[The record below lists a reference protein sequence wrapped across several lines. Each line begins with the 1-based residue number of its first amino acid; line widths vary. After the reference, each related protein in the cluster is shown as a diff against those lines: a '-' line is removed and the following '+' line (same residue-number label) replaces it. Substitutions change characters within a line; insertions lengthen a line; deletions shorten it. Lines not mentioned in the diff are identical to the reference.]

1 MIAAIAT
8 VWISPREISRNQSIL
23 TLVHRVLVSDA
34 MPPATEEHGNDIR
47 ERAFR
52 FACRVVKFCQQL
64 YELGG
69 IARAMAPQLLDAGT
83 ALYPMLEEAR
93 AAESRR
99 DFISKCSIG
108 LKEVREAYGRLRI
121 HEACEIG
128 PAAEARELRGE
139 ADELVSIVT
148 AIVGNT
154 RANAGLAA
162 RRLKS
167 NAYFKSVQDLPIPN
181 S

>member
-1 MIAAIAT
+1 
-8 VWISPREISRNQSIL
+8 
-23 TLVHRVLVSDA
+23 
-34 MPPATEEHGNDIR
+34 
-47 ERAFR
+47 
-52 FACRVVKFCQQL
+52 VKFCARL

-99 DFISKCSIG
+99 DFISKCAIG

-128 PAAEARELRGE
+128 PVETARALRIE
-139 ADELVSIVT
+139 ADEIVSIVT
-148 AIVGNT
+148 AITGNT
-154 RANAGLAA
+154 RANAGLVPP
-162 RRLKS
+162 RRSSRSYVKS
-167 NAYFKSVQDLPIPN
+167 IGP
-181 S
+181 

>member
-1 MIAAIAT
+1 MANDR
-8 VWISPREISRNQSIL
+8 PGE
-23 TLVHRVLVSDA
+23 
-34 MPPATEEHGNDIR
+34 DIR

-52 FACRVVKFCQQL
+52 FSCRIVKFCQRL

-69 IARAMAPQLLDAGT
+69 IARAMAPQLLNAGT

-108 LKEVREAYGRLRI
+108 LKEVRESYGRLRI

-128 PAAEARELRGE
+128 PVTEARELRAE
-139 ADELVSIVT
+139 ANELVSIMT
-148 AIVGNT
+148 AITGNS
-154 RANAGLAA
+154 RANAGLAPA
-162 RRLKS
+162 RSRP
-167 NAYFKSVQDLPIPN
+167 AYFKTVN
-181 S
+181 SS